1 MLAMRVFVRVVEA
14 GTFTNAANS
23 LRMPKPT
30 VTKLVQGLESHLRI
44 KLLNRTTRRVTVTPD
59 GSAYYERVVRLL
71 GDLED
76 IESSVTHAKERPR
89 GRLRIDAGAAM
100 SYYLILPALPEFLA
114 KYPEIDVECGVSD
127 RPADLIG
134 DNVDCVIRGGP
145 LLEPSLVARHIGDMR
160 WMTCATPAISRNMA
174 EAHAPHAIWN
184 PATCSRAIFSRAAAA
199 CARWSSSAT
208 ASASR
213 SRRALVSPSTTA
225 ARISRP
231 CAPALGLGQLLSF
244 MVSASNA
251 TQELVP
257 VLKDW
262 QPEPMPVHVLYPGES
277 PPVDQGARVRR
288 LGRGAVFAKPVHALV
303 SIRAREN
310 PHRSSS
316 LALATAFA
324 AQAAPPRLE
333 KHGSTQQLIV
343 DGKPFLILGGEL
355 GNSSARARSTCART
369 GRASRR

>member
-1 MLAMRVFVRVVEA
+1 MDAAQNFNQMLAMRVFVRVVEA

-100 SYYLILPALPEFLA
+100 STSSSCPRCRDSWT

-160 WMTCATPAISRNMA
+160 WMTCATPAYFEKHGSPRIPPICTSG
-174 EAHAPHAIWN
+174 HG
-184 PATCSRAIFSRAAAA
+184 SRAIFSRAAAA
-199 CARWSSSAT
+199 CAR
-208 ASASR
+208 
-213 SRRALVSPSTTA
+213 
-225 ARISRP
+225 
-231 CAPALGLGQLLSF
+231 
-244 MVSASNA
+244 
-251 TQELVP
+251 
-257 VLKDW
+257 
-262 QPEPMPVHVLYPGES
+262 
-277 PPVDQGARVRR
+277 
-288 LGRGAVFAKPVHALV
+288 
-303 SIRAREN
+303 
-310 PHRSSS
+310 
-316 LALATAFA
+316 
-324 AQAAPPRLE
+324 
-333 KHGSTQQLIV
+333 
-343 DGKPFLILGGEL
+343 
-355 GNSSARARSTCART
+355 
-369 GRASRR
+369 

>member
-1 MLAMRVFVRVVEA
+1 MDAAQNFNRMLAMRVFVRVVES

-71 GDLED
+71 GDLDD

-89 GRLRIDAGAAM
+89 GRLRIDAGGAM

-160 WMTCATPAISRNMA
+160 WLTCATPSYFERHQRPTHPTDLESGHVLAGYFFPRSGRMRPLYFERDGKRIEIAPSPRVAVNDSG
-174 EAHAPHAIWN
+174 AHFA
-184 PATCSRAIFSRAAAA
+184 SLRAG
-199 CARWSSSAT
+199 T
-208 ASASR
+208 
-213 SRRALVSPSTTA
+213 
-225 ARISRP
+225 
-231 CAPALGLGQLLSF
+231 GLGHLLSF

-251 TQELVP
+251 TSELVP
-257 VLKDW
+257 VLQDW
-262 QPEPMPVHVLYPGES
+262 QPAPLPVHVLYPANRHLSTKVRVFVDWAAELFSRSPCTRLLTS
-277 PPVDQGARVRR
+277 PP
-288 LGRGAVFAKPVHALV
+288 
-303 SIRAREN
+303 
-310 PHRSSS
+310 
-316 LALATAFA
+316 
-324 AQAAPPRLE
+324 
-333 KHGSTQQLIV
+333 
-343 DGKPFLILGGEL
+343 
-355 GNSSARARSTCART
+355 
-369 GRASRR
+369 

>member
-1 MLAMRVFVRVVEA
+1 MDAAQNFNRMLAMRVFVRVVES

-71 GDLED
+71 GDLDD

-89 GRLRIDAGAAM
+89 GRLRIDAGGAM

-160 WMTCATPAISRNMA
+160 WLTCATPSYFERHQRPTHPTDLESGHVLAGYFFPRSGRMRPLYFERDGKRIEIAPSPRVAVNDSG
-174 EAHAPHAIWN
+174 AHFA
-184 PATCSRAIFSRAAAA
+184 SLRAG
-199 CARWSSSAT
+199 T
-208 ASASR
+208 
-213 SRRALVSPSTTA
+213 
-225 ARISRP
+225 
-231 CAPALGLGQLLSF
+231 GLGQLLSF

-251 TQELVP
+251 TSELVP
-257 VLKDW
+257 VLQDW
-262 QPEPMPVHVLYPGES
+262 QPAPLPVHVLYPANRHLSTKVRVFVDWAAELFSRSPCTRLLTS
-277 PPVDQGARVRR
+277 PP
-288 LGRGAVFAKPVHALV
+288 
-303 SIRAREN
+303 
-310 PHRSSS
+310 
-316 LALATAFA
+316 
-324 AQAAPPRLE
+324 
-333 KHGSTQQLIV
+333 
-343 DGKPFLILGGEL
+343 
-355 GNSSARARSTCART
+355 
-369 GRASRR
+369 